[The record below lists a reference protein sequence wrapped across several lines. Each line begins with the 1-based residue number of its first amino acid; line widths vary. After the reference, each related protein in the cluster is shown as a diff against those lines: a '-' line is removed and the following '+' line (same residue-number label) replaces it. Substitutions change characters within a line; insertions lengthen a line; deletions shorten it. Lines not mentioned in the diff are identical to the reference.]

1 MANGMRRYLLALAA
15 LLAPLAALCAQA
27 EPSPARAALAS
38 YLEAFNSGNSARLE
52 QFRQRYGYDREVAD
66 VLELREFTGGFDLVR
81 IESET
86 ANSLVARVRWRD
98 GEMREE
104 LRTLSLGRGPTPSV
118 TIVGE
123 RQPVPRMDQAGAL
136 AGFEARVR
144 ELAAADRFAGTLLVA
159 RHGRVLFQ
167 HAYGEAD
174 RARHM
179 PMTLD
184 TRIRYGSAGK
194 MFTAV
199 AVLQLVAEGRVRLDG
214 HVGDYL
220 PDYPN
225 RAIATQVTISQL
237 LMHRGGAGDVETIDV
252 DWTGDH
258 SRFRTLADY
267 IAAYGDRAPAFEPG
281 TRTEYSNY
289 GFILLG
295 RIIEAVTG
303 RDYYAVVEDKIFRP
317 AGMTRSGYAPE
328 NEAVPDR
335 AIPYTRRDGRWVDVL
350 PRYPWRGLPAGG
362 GYTTVGDLF
371 RFATALQAGRLLPL
385 DLLRQA
391 TAPQNGE
398 APFGYGFISVDEGRE
413 RRWGHGGDF
422 PGSNAWFFVYPEN
435 GWVTIALSN
444 LDPPAA
450 YRPLR
455 WFEPRMPLD

>member
-1 MANGMRRYLLALAA
+1 MESLSRTLVAAA
-15 LLAPLAALCAQA
+15 LIMAPPALHAQA
-27 EPSPARAALAS
+27 DPAPARTALTA
-38 YLEAFNSGNSARLE
+38 YLSAFNSADPARLE
-52 QFRQRYGYDREVAD
+52 QFRRHYGYDREVAD
-66 VLELREFTGGFDLVR
+66 VLELRAFTGGFDLVR
-81 IESET
+81 VERAT
-86 ANSLVARVRWRD
+86 ASSLVARVRWRD

-104 LRTLSLGRGPTPSV
+104 LRTLTLGPGPTPSI
-118 TIVGE
+118 TITGE
-123 RQPVPRMDQAGAL
+123 RQPVARLDQASAL

-144 ELAAADRFAGTLLVA
+144 QLAAADRFAGTLLVA

-167 HAYGEAD
+167 HAYGAAD
-174 RARHM
+174 RAHHV

-184 TRIRYGSAGK
+184 TRLRYGSAGK
-194 MFTAV
+194 MFTAI
-199 AVLQLVAEGRVRLDG
+199 AVLQLVAEGRLRLDG

-225 RAIATQVTISQL
+225 REIAAKVTIGQL
-237 LMHRGGAGDVETIDV
+237 LSHRGGTGDVETLDV
-252 DWTGDH
+252 DWAGDQ

-267 IAAYGDRAPAFEPG
+267 VAAYGDRPPVFEPG

-303 RDYYAVVEDKIFRP
+303 RDYYAVIEDEIFRP

-328 NEAVPDR
+328 NVPVPGR
-335 AIPYTRRDGRWVDVL
+335 AIPYTSRDGRWIDISS
-350 PRYPWRGLPAGG
+350 RYPWRGLPAGG

-371 RFATALQAGRLLPL
+371 RFATALQSGRLLPP

-391 TAPQNGE
+391 TTPQNGE
-398 APFGYGFISVDEGRE
+398 GWYGYGFITVDQGLE
-413 RRWGHGGDF
+413 RHWGHGGDY

-450 YRPLR
+450 YRPMR
-455 WFEPRMPLD
+455 WFEPRMPID